1 MCDEVTCD
9 ESWSLEVEAN
19 IALDNMKYQGKL
31 PEQLYVYANVTD
43 KLPKEDIVD
52 TNKMYTSKLL
62 QGGSLITKL
71 NLNKYVPSKEYQY
84 LDDFFWNNNLLD
96 NSVMT
101 IIDHDLLDY
110 LKANYHVILVNATA
124 DLAKHYANQ
133 IYKLEKAIDF
143 DKYQETVMNLRENIL
158 QNWSQCLLFVNKDNE
173 TYQFACPSS
182 FLAYP
187 KILQSRMGDINI
199 NAYANIPIIEA
210 TVEQVKNILAPMPFA
225 KFHDCYFSYM
235 RENQL
240 LMAPDDTF
248 TNTVADVSDP
258 EIDHQILALLR
269 HLERKTKYKQTGN
282 KQRDWLADIAE
293 NQIDTLELNIA
304 AYLKPFLSVKV
315 DDNFR
320 FKYSLPKEL
329 AFWEKQM
336 NCLKD
341 PSLHNIQEMSSWI
354 SGSKL
359 IIETIQTLMGV
370 NLVEYLSSPDFTDK
384 AKVTSE
390 TYNAQVESV
399 ALSTNKIKKPI
410 KPLVKS
416 QKMFKI
422 IKGISAKK
430 PNIYVC
436 GKKLIVLNGHNKVEK
451 GWAI

>member
-9 ESWSLEVEAN
+9 ESWPVEVEAN

-31 PEQLYVYANVTD
+31 PEQLYIYANATD
-43 KLPKEDIVD
+43 NLPKEDIVN
-52 TNKMYTSKLL
+52 TNTIYTSKLL
-62 QGGSLITKL
+62 QGGSLIIRL

-84 LDDFFWNNNLLD
+84 LDDFFWNNNFLD
-96 NSVMT
+96 SSVMT
-101 IIDHDLLDY
+101 IIDNDLLAY

-124 DLAKHYANQ
+124 DLAKHYAKQ
-133 IYKLEKAIDF
+133 IYELEKAINF
-143 DKYQETVMNLRENIL
+143 DTYQETVMNLRENIL

-173 TYQFACPSS
+173 TYQFAFPSS

-187 KILQSRMGDINI
+187 KILQSRMGDINV

-210 TVEQVKNILAPMPFA
+210 TVEQIKNILAPMPFA

-240 LMAPDDTF
+240 LMAPDEAF
-248 TNTVADVSDP
+248 TNTVADVSDS
-258 EIDHQILALLR
+258 EIDHQVLALLR
-269 HLERKTKYKQTGN
+269 HLERKTKYKQTGD

-304 AYLKPFLSVKV
+304 AYLKQFLRVKV

-320 FKYSLPKEL
+320 FKYSFPKEL
-329 AFWEKQM
+329 AFWEKRM
-336 NCLKD
+336 NYLKD
-341 PSLHNIQEMSSWI
+341 PSLHNIQEASSWI
-354 SGSKL
+354 RGSRL
-359 IIETIQTLMGV
+359 IIETVETLMGI

-390 TYNAQVESV
+390 TDNAQVESV
-399 ALSTNKIKKPI
+399 TLSTNSVKKPL

-422 IKGISAKK
+422 IKGISAKR
-430 PNIYVC
+430 PDIYVC
-436 GKKLIVLNGHNKVEK
+436 GDKFIVLNGHNKVEK

>member
-9 ESWSLEVEAN
+9 ESWPVEVEAN

-31 PEQLYVYANVTD
+31 PEQLYIYANATD
-43 KLPKEDIVD
+43 NLPKEDIVN
-52 TNKMYTSKLL
+52 TNTIYTSKLL
-62 QGGSLITKL
+62 QGGSLIIRL

-84 LDDFFWNNNLLD
+84 LDDFFWNNNFLD
-96 NSVMT
+96 SSVMT
-101 IIDHDLLDY
+101 IIDNDLLAY

-124 DLAKHYANQ
+124 DLAKHYAKQ
-133 IYKLEKAIDF
+133 IYELEKAINF
-143 DKYQETVMNLRENIL
+143 DTYQETVMNLRENIL

-173 TYQFACPSS
+173 TYQFAFPSS

-187 KILQSRMGDINI
+187 KILQSRMGDINV

-210 TVEQVKNILAPMPFA
+210 TVEQIKNILAPMPFA

-240 LMAPDDTF
+240 LMAPDEAF
-248 TNTVADVSDP
+248 TNTVADVSDS
-258 EIDHQILALLR
+258 EIDHQVLALLR
-269 HLERKTKYKQTGN
+269 HLERKTKYKQTGD

-304 AYLKPFLSVKV
+304 AYLKQFLRVKV

-320 FKYSLPKEL
+320 FKYSFPKEL
-329 AFWEKQM
+329 AFWEKRM
-336 NCLKD
+336 NYLKD
-341 PSLHNIQEMSSWI
+341 PSLHNIQEASSWI
-354 SGSKL
+354 RGSRL
-359 IIETIQTLMGV
+359 IIETVETLMGV

-390 TYNAQVESV
+390 TDNAQVESV
-399 ALSTNKIKKPI
+399 TLSTNSVKKPL

-422 IKGISAKK
+422 IKGISAKR
-430 PNIYVC
+430 PDIYVC
-436 GKKLIVLNGHNKVEK
+436 GDKFIVLNGHNKVEK